1 MSTSNGATRIGR
13 ETAAAAHLALELMLK
28 EWQLTAAQ
36 WEEVA
41 ELLDELSAAVAA
53 GDAATADAVTG
64 ELEILSGSRVTRI
77 GNAPDGPSPESEGK
91 VPLPE
96 PYRERV
102 VALVH
107 ALDPEPASGGA
118 RPAPPERT

>member
-1 MSTSNGATRIGR
+1 MGR

-53 GDAATADAVTG
+53 GTP
-64 ELEILSGSRVTRI
+64 RRRTR
-77 GNAPDGPSPESEGK
+77 
-91 VPLPE
+91 
-96 PYRERV
+96 
-102 VALVH
+102 
-107 ALDPEPASGGA
+107 
-118 RPAPPERT
+118 